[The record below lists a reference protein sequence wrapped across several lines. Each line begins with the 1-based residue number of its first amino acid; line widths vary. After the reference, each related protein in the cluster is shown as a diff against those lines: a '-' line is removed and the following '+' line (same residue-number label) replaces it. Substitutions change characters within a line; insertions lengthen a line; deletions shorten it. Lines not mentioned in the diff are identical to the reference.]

1 MHNMAQVTILI
12 VEDENIVALDMQ
24 SRVEGLGYTV
34 VAMARSGEQAIEKV
48 AETYPDLVLMD
59 IRLKGA
65 VDGVQAAEHIRA
77 RFDIP
82 VVYVTAYADE
92 ETLQRAKVTEPYGYI
107 LKPFEAR
114 ELHSAIEMA
123 LYKHQTEK
131 KLKESE
137 RWLATTLSS
146 IGDAVIVTDNQGKI
160 KFMNLVAAALTG
172 WKSHEAAGMDAG
184 QVFDILRAETRV
196 AVVNLLDGILVV
208 TRSGRE
214 IPIDYSAAP
223 VWDEKGRL
231 TGVVLVLRD
240 ITERKRAEEA
250 LRRYAVELQA
260 RNEELDAFAQTVAH
274 DLKNPASLVV
284 GFAETLEKDY
294 TALSDDQRL
303 SAVQA
308 LSRIGRKMNSI
319 VDELLLLSGLRDAQ
333 AETGLLD
340 MRSVATA
347 AQQRLAYMI
356 QKCQADIVVKQPE
369 AWPKARGYAP
379 WLEEVWVNYLS
390 NALQYGGTPPR
401 IELGAHAQP
410 DGRARFWV
418 RDNGPGLTAE
428 QQAKLFTPFTRLDR
442 VRATGHGLGLSIVR
456 RIVEKLGGQVA
467 VNSEGIPGQGCVFSF
482 TLPGDG

>member
-1 MHNMAQVTILI
+1 
-12 VEDENIVALDMQ
+12 
-24 SRVEGLGYTV
+24 
-34 VAMARSGEQAIEKV
+34 
-48 AETYPDLVLMD
+48 
-59 IRLKGA
+59 
-65 VDGVQAAEHIRA
+65 
-77 RFDIP
+77 
-82 VVYVTAYADE
+82 
-92 ETLQRAKVTEPYGYI
+92 
-107 LKPFEAR
+107 
-114 ELHSAIEMA
+114 MA

-160 KFMNLVAAALTG
+160 KFMNPVAAAWTG
-172 WKSHEAAGMDAG
+172 WKSYEAAGSDAG

-196 AVVNLLDGILVV
+196 AVDSPIRRVLREGAVVNLPDGILVV

-223 VWDEKGRL
+223 IWDEKGGL

-260 RNEELDAFAQTVAH
+260 RNEELDAFAHTAAH

-294 TALSDDQRL
+294 TALSDDERL

-319 VDELLLLSGLRDAQ
+319 IDELLLLSGLRDAQ
-333 AETGLLD
+333 VETELLD

-356 QKCQADIVVKQPE
+356 QEFQAEIVVNQPE

-418 RDNGPGLTAE
+418 RDNGPGLAAE

-467 VNSEGIPGQGCVFSF
+467 VDSAGAPGQGCVFSF
-482 TLPGDG
+482 TLPGEG